1 MEIKYLPRITS
12 PGDAAGIMDL
22 LTLCDRE
29 FVPPLS
35 SRMSTTQH
43 ALGPAEGDAIP
54 DEYYA
59 NIAQQHCLVA
69 CRFQGFLHGC
79 SCCIVTASGTAG

>member
-43 ALGPAEGDAIP
+43 ALGPAEGDAIQ
-54 DEYYA
+54 DARGEK
-59 NIAQQHCLVA
+59 
-69 CRFQGFLHGC
+69 
-79 SCCIVTASGTAG
+79 

>member
-22 LTLCDRE
+22 LTLCDAE

-35 SRMSTTQH
+35 SR
-43 ALGPAEGDAIP
+43 
-54 DEYYA
+54 
-59 NIAQQHCLVA
+59 CLLYTSRCV
-69 CRFQGFLHGC
+69 
-79 SCCIVTASGTAG
+79 